1 MLPQF
6 QRVKVF
12 QDGASIEDVA
22 KAARNDFIQGFTTN
36 PTLMAQAGIT
46 NYEQAAKALIEMSN
60 GKPLSL
66 EVFSDDFEEMARQAR
81 VIEAYGPNVFVK
93 IPVQNTRGDSS
104 AELIRHLSSEGIKLN
119 VTAIFTEKQYDNC
132 LQAVEGGE
140 RTILSV
146 FAGRIADTGI
156 DPVPLMSTLSNRTSS
171 FDNVDLL
178 WASPREV
185 LNIYQ
190 AEECNCDI
198 ITATPSLISKLSLH
212 NKELT
217 DYSRET
223 VKMFFDDAQS
233 QKFSI

>member
-6 QRVKVF
+6 QRLKVF
-12 QDGASIEDVA
+12 QDGASNDDVA
-22 KAARNDFIQGFTTN
+22 KAACNDFIQGFTTN
-36 PTLMAQAGIT
+36 RTLMAQAGIT
-46 NYEQAAKALIEMSN
+46 NYEQAAKALIEISN

-93 IPVQNTRGDSS
+93 IPVQNTRGLSS

-132 LQAVEGGE
+132 LKAVEGGE
-140 RTILSV
+140 HTILSV

-156 DPVPLMSTLSNRTSS
+156 DPVPLMSKLSNRTSS
-171 FDNVDLL
+171 CDNVDLL

-198 ITATPSLISKLSLH
+198 ITATPSLISKLSLR

-217 DYSRET
+217 EYSREI